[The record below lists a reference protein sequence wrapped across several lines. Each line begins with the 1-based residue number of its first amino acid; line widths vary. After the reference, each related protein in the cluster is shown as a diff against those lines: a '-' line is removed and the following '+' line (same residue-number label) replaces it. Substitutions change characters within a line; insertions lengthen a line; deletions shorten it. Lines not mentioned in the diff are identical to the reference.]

1 MSDSADQAVVATPH
15 AITVDFFSRK
25 GNREEILI
33 NSTDPTQQLEGK
45 SRWFTYAFARPV
57 YLTKIE
63 VKTDGYSSYDKFEVI
78 VDHVDGTTHDEKIPL
93 NVGSVSLRLGKM
105 CNGFRFKPPSKIIAD
120 TKLLS
125 VIATGFT
132 EEEFHRLEWA
142 IKEYEKKAAE
152 QTAREAKLAEA
163 TEEFA
168 ELTAERVELE
178 GAVGRA
184 KAELDQLQKSI
195 SSGTERMTRQKEQEA
210 QLQKSVSDANERL
223 SNVVSEVERET
234 TKRDALIREVRLFP
248 SEIAGFVKEGNR
260 SIKWYLGIGAP
271 FALIL
276 AIILVKLFSNAVDLT
291 QLYKTDPNIDIW
303 TIFLT
308 RLPFVIVALA
318 LVEACGYIVGR
329 LVFEIIRINRQRL
342 EFAKLSIIAK
352 DVSTAAASVAG
363 EVSDDDIFDR
373 ETKLKMELLRE
384 HMKNFVGNEFE
395 YRGTGLIAAIK
406 GVADRF
412 GKPTA

>member
-1 MSDSADQAVVATPH
+1 MSETNQSSIPSAHP
-15 AITVDFFSRK
+15 ITVDFYSKK

-33 NSTDPTQQLEGK
+33 NSNDSTQQLEGK
-45 SRWFTYAFARPV
+45 ARWFSYAFQRPV

-63 VKTDGYSSYDKFEVI
+63 VRTDGYSSYDKFEI
-78 VDHVDGTTHDEKIPL
+78 VVEHVDGTFHEEKVP
-93 NVGSVSLRLGKM
+93 VSAGSVSLRLGKLS
-105 CNGFRFKPPSKIIAD
+105 NGFRFKPASKILSEP
-120 TKLLS
+120 KLLN
-125 VIATGFT
+125 VVATGYT
-132 EEEFHRLEWA
+132 EEEFHAFEWA
-142 IKEYEKKAAE
+142 IREFDKKHAD
-152 QTAREAKLAEA
+152 QVARETKLAEA

-168 ELTAERVELE
+168 ELKAERVELE
-178 GAVGRA
+178 GAVGRS
-184 KAELDQLQKSI
+184 KAELDQLQKSVAA
-195 SSGTERMTRQKEQEA
+195 STEKLARLRDQET
-210 QLQKSVSDANERL
+210 QLQKSVSDATERL
-223 SNVVSEVERET
+223 SSVQSEVERET

-276 AIILVKLFSNAVDLT
+276 GVILLKLFSNAVDLT
-291 QLYKTDPNIDIW
+291 QLYRTTPDIDIW

-308 RLPFVIVALA
+308 RLPFVLVAIA
-318 LVEACGYIVGR
+318 LIEACGYIVGR
-329 LVFEIIRINRQRL
+329 LVFEIIRINRQRI

-352 DVSTAAASVAG
+352 DVSTASAASADDL
-363 EVSDDDIFDR
+363 SDDEIFDR

-384 HMKNFVGNEFE
+384 HMKNFVGTEFE

-412 GKPTA
+412 SKPGS

>member
-1 MSDSADQAVVATPH
+1 MPQAQVQWV
-15 AITVDFFSRK
+15 
-25 GNREEILI
+25 
-33 NSTDPTQQLEGK
+33 
-45 SRWFTYAFARPV
+45 
-57 YLTKIE
+57 LT
-63 VKTDGYSSYDKFEVI
+63 
-78 VDHVDGTTHDEKIPL
+78 
-93 NVGSVSLRLGKM
+93 
-105 CNGFRFKPPSKIIAD
+105 
-120 TKLLS
+120 
-125 VIATGFT
+125 
-132 EEEFHRLEWA
+132 LEWA
-142 IKEYEKKAAE
+142 VKEYEKKAAE
-152 QTAREAKLAEA
+152 QTARETKLAES
-163 TEEFA
+163 TEEF
-168 ELTAERVELE
+168 EKLTAERVELE

-184 KAELDQLQKSI
+184 RAELDQLQKSI

-271 FALIL
+271 FAAIL
-276 AIILVKLFSNAVDLT
+276 AIILLKLFSNAVDLT
-291 QLYKTDPNIDIW
+291 QLYKTTPDIDIW

-352 DVSTAAASVAG
+352 EVSIAAASVAG
-363 EVSDDDIFDR
+363 ELSDDDIFDR

-412 GKPTA
+412 SKPSA